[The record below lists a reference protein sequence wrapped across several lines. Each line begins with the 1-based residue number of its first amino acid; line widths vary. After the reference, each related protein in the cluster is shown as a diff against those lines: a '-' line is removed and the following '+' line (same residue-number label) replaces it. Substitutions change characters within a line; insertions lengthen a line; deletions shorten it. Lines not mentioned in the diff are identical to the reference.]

1 MYWYFG
7 GTRGDPNNTYVSSP
21 SNYSANYF
29 NWRML
34 YSLLV
39 ATSIGYALAF
49 SPARNSRFLSVKGT
63 QLGAKAE
70 PKPDNETQEQ
80 LRARMQRKARKMVLV

>member
-1 MYWYFG
+1 
-7 GTRGDPNNTYVSSP
+7 
-21 SNYSANYF
+21 
-29 NWRML
+29 ML

-80 LRARMQRKARKMVLV
+80 LRARMQRKARKMVLISPDFLFHIKRMIIFMYN